1 MWKYY
6 LQRVF
11 EDKLLYSQELDVFD
25 HIKEKLPKE
34 IGCARQIKRYIE
46 STIDKTISEE
56 EVLYLA
62 LHISRVVA

>member
-1 MWKYY
+1 M
-6 LQRVF
+6 
-11 EDKLLYSQELDVFD
+11 DSQELDVFD
-25 HIKEKLPKE
+25 YIKEKLPKE

>member
-1 MWKYY
+1 M
-6 LQRVF
+6 
-11 EDKLLYSQELDVFD
+11 DSQELDVFD

-56 EVLYLA
+56 VLYLA